1 MKIDGYTKVVLTG
14 IAVFLGF
21 IAFDYKP
28 TINAQAA
35 SSGGG
40 EMISSTSTD
49 TETFLW
55 LVKNGKVT
63 ICKNVGKPGTPV
75 PRCSEFTD
83 TPKWSD

>member
-40 EMISSTSTD
+40 EMIAASVNSS
-49 TETFLW
+49 
-55 LVKNGKVT
+55 LVWQLRNGSIRACYEQSGVK
-63 ICKNVGKPGTPV
+63 
-75 PRCSEFTD
+75 CSD
-83 TPKWSD
+83 WAN